1 MAKSSSHIM
10 CSSASLAF
18 LVHLEGCASRV
29 FASILYLV
37 PVSTDIPFWRFK
49 NFRYMGT
56 TSIAPKDPKWAALEA
71 KLLPEYKI
79 TAMKSSHKTL
89 F

>member
-18 LVHLEGCASRV
+18 LVHLEGCASV

-49 NFRYMGT
+49 NFGT
-56 TSIAPKDPKWAALEA
+56 WVQR
-71 KLLPEYKI
+71 LLHI
-79 TAMKSSHKTL
+79 RIKSGQHLS
-89 F
+89 